1 MSEELTTVEKEIVEY
16 VETKLGE
23 EDTKYI
29 ELYEFGKKLGRDR
42 LVIVLEQLGYTV
54 KWYSDYLFEIER
66 KNKKE
71 AEKMSII
78 NLKEGERKEL
88 GKLGLLDLGGK
99 ENFGFGVIAGENN
112 DSLHKFSGND
122 MLLSY
127 NGIKLLRAME
137 SYASLKNYPFNMH
150 ISCAGIQ
157 YPEGYY
163 VEDDN
168 FKEEDGPNVK
178 EVKIINTLNSVFK
191 DYAFIVSTISGYSV
205 ELFTIAKWCTKNDKL
220 YFVSVYDEDD
230 IELVKEEKLYNTIIL
245 PKGKFEN
252 EAEFLALDCQ
262 VMLKYPEKNVV
273 IDDITTLDG
282 TSLQEKLFSMVFKD
296 KLENELKAEFDK
308 PCESD
313 LSRIMEYVVSK
324 VLNGESWGF
333 LSYPQKFNFEYN
345 DVEKYV
351 IVSYEYNENIH
362 QIKIVY

>member
-88 GKLGLLDLGGK
+88 GKLGLLDLGGE
-99 ENFGFGVIAGENN
+99 ENWGFGVIAGEDN

-122 MLLSY
+122 MLSY

-168 FKEEDGPNVK
+168 FKEEDGPDVK
-178 EVKIINTLNSVFK
+178 GVKIIDTLNSVFK
-191 DYAFIVSTISGYSV
+191 DYAFIVSTISEYSV
-205 ELFTIAKWCTKNDKL
+205 ELATIAKWCAKNDKL

-252 EAEFLALDCQ
+252 EAEFLALDCY
-262 VMLKYPEKNVV
+262 VALKYPDKNIE
-273 IDDITTLDG
+273 IDDEITTLDG
-282 TSLQEKLFSMVFKD
+282 ISLKEKIFSIMFKD
-296 KLENELKAEFDK
+296 KLEDELKKEFGEPSENYLPK
-308 PCESD
+308 ITEF
-313 LSRIMEYVVSK
+313 VVSK
-324 VLNGESWGF
+324 VVNGILGKPFE
-333 LSYPQKFNFEYN
+333 YPQKFNFEYN
-345 DVEKYV
+345 NVEKYV